1 MDNKP
6 ENRFDG
12 KMDTPKKA
20 FIYASKP
27 PKLCRKTCWITT
39 KSTFYLFRVTISYG
53 VTIWPWQKYWEK
65 KNGVT
70 YFSHHVTHKYTAVS
84 SSNHHWQWYQ
94 KYSDSNSLARGYVL
108 PPGIFD
114 AHDYTLYLR

>member
-1 MDNKP
+1 MIS
-6 ENRFDG
+6 
-12 KMDTPKKA
+12 A
-20 FIYASKP
+20 AQH
-27 PKLCRKTCWITT
+27 
-39 KSTFYLFRVTISYG
+39 LFRVTISYG

-94 KYSDSNSLARGYVL
+94 KYSDSNSFARGYVL